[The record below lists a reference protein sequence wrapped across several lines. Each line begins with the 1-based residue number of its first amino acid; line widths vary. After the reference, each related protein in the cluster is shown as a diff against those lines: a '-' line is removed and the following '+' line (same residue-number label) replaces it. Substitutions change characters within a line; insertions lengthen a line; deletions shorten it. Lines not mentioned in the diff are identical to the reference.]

1 MARIHKRTIEKV
13 FNTGGFEK
21 MWYVVSNTAEYGG
34 LTRRDRVITEESKKG
49 MRSIL
54 DDIESGKFKDEWR
67 ADWNA
72 GLKDLKRME
81 ADEKKLQ
88 LEVVGKEIRALFE
101 RKKQ

>member
-1 MARIHKRTIEKV
+1 
-13 FNTGGFEK
+13 
-21 MWYVVSNTAEYGG
+21 MWHVVANTAEYGG

-49 MRSIL
+49 MKSIL
-54 DDIESGKFKDEWR
+54 ADIESGKFKDEWR

-81 ADEKKLQ
+81 NEEKKLQ
-88 LEVVGKEIRALFE
+88 LETVGKEIRSLFE